1 MESLLLKELKE
12 ELLGLK
18 SLLSLNEKLDEED
31 TDYLEGRMDE
41 VEWVMDL
48 VKQLKQK

>member
-31 TDYLEGRMDE
+31 TDYLEGIIDE
-41 VEWVMDL
+41 VEWVIDL
-48 VKQLKQK
+48 IKQLERK